1 MHCPVRHALG
11 TFPLARAVSAA
22 VLGVLLAVSATAADR
37 KWQTGTLVDIGTKR
51 QPWVGNPS
59 SAPAPMRP
67 VPPAGGQSGS
77 SEVALYT
84 IETDDRRIRLED
96 VQPLGSEASV
106 ERILTVGGPVTFALE
121 KTTAYVRASDGR
133 EYRLRVVRNE
143 PRAKK

>member
-1 MHCPVRHALG
+1 MHYQVRHTLE
-11 TFPLARAVSAA
+11 TFPFARAVSAA
-22 VLGVLLAVSATAADR
+22 VLGVLLGVSVIAADR

-67 VPPAGGQSGS
+67 VPPAGGQNGS
-77 SEVALYT
+77 NEVALYT

-96 VQPLGSEASV
+96 VQALGSEASV

-121 KTTAYVRASDGR
+121 KTTAYVRASDGK